1 MNKKFS
7 NRKVIIGLVLG
18 VLLLMGCEEKE
29 WLTDPNDLTRPEVV
43 STTPEDGSMMN
54 PVNTPISINF
64 GKKMDLTSLSSL
76 TTVTDG
82 SGNNIE
88 GTWSGADSIYTFVPK
103 TTLSSASLFK
113 VTMKGAFSSEGE
125 WLGAGVRDA
134 NGNSLENETS
144 FSFSTEGNFGNTPLY
159 LGSGG
164 DNGGV
169 FAYVQNLELAEFEG
183 YPGEGVQTPAITADG
198 SKVYVASQENSMVYV
213 IDVASNSVSAEIAM
227 PDTVEGPRTLAITPN
242 GAEVWVACNGS
253 MSLVVINTSN
263 NQVVASISL
272 ADYAEDV
279 HSMAINN
286 AGTKGYITTNWDQGI
301 IVVDINNK
309 TILEYLEGVATV
321 ESSTSITVSPDD
333 SKIICF
339 LAWAEDEIA
348 VIDVAT
354 NNITYM
360 SLGSGGDGWKIDVEG
375 NYIYACGRWNGNI
388 YKIDMT
394 DMSVAAEVNVEWDMK
409 GIAVDTD
416 GEVVYAIAP
425 AYNDEGGVFIL
436 NSNNLSLLGS
446 ISAGNYRGIVTP

>member
-1 MNKKFS
+1 MDRKNIKK
-7 NRKVIIGLVLG
+7 KVIISLMAG
-18 VLLLMGCEEKE
+18 LLLLLGCEEKE
-29 WLTDPNDLTRPEVV
+29 WLTDPHDLTRPEVI
-43 STTPEDGSMMN
+43 STNPEDGSIMN
-54 PVNTPISINF
+54 PINQPITVNF
-64 GKKMDLTSLSSL
+64 GKKMDLNSLSAL
-76 TTVTDG
+76 TTISDASENDVAG
-82 SGNNIE
+82 S
-88 GTWSGADSIYTFVPK
+88 WSGSDSIYTFTPESAFK
-103 TTLSSASLFK
+103 NTTLYRVS
-113 VTMKGAFSSEGE
+113 MKGAFTPEGE

-144 FSFSTEGNFGNTPLY
+144 FSFSTEGNFGNSPLY
-159 LGSGG
+159 LGTGG

-169 FAYVQNLELAEFEG
+169 FAYVQNLELSEFEN
-183 YPGEGVQTPAITADG
+183 YPGEGVQTPAITPDG
-198 SKVYVASQENSMVYV
+198 SKVYVASSDNSMVIV

-242 GAEVWVACNGS
+242 GSEVWVACNGS
-253 MSLVVINTSN
+253 MHLAVINTSSN
-263 NQVVASISL
+263 LVTDVISL

-279 HSMAINN
+279 HSMTINN
-286 AGTKGYITTNWDQGI
+286 AGTRGYITTNWDQGV
-301 IVVDINNK
+301 IVVDIVNR
-309 TILEYLEGVATV
+309 TVLDYIEGVATE
-321 ESSTSITVSPDD
+321 ESTVALAVSPDD
-333 SKIICF
+333 SKIIVF

-348 VIDVAT
+348 VIDAAT
-354 NNITYM
+354 NDINYM
-360 SLGSGGDGWKIDVEG
+360 SLGSGGDGWKLDVEG

-425 AYNDEGGVFIL
+425 AYNDEGGIFIL